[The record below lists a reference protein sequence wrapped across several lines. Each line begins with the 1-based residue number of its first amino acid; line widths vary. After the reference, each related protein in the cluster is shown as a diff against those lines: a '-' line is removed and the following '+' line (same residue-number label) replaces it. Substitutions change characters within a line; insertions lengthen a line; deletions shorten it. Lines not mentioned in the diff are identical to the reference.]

1 MSFKFKH
8 LEKIVGLF
16 LTLAILI
23 AVAVVIMIGREQRW
37 LEKQHIYTTKFL
49 SGESLSVGME
59 VQIKGIQTG
68 EVKTVFLTEDN
79 LIEVNFKVFQEYSGR
94 IRKDSVVKKRSPLI
108 GAKYLEIIPGESDM
122 PVLASG
128 SYVWSED
135 TEEGKRILSERLR
148 VDRPEQI
155 QRILDNVEEMTYKL
169 SADEER
175 LMVVLAK
182 AGDLL
187 DMLNDDEGDLN
198 LILDHIETITQ
209 SIVESEGSIGKMIYD
224 DYEMYEQIT
233 ATMTNLNN
241 MTANLEELSAMLG
254 DSSPEIKMAMQ
265 NVNRAM
271 DEAIGLMTTLQNSV
285 WLRGASKKMEQ
296 RLKAKPIEGD
306 VREGGYAPELDYN
319 R

>member
-1 MSFKFKH
+1 MPRIARG
-8 LEKIVGLF
+8 LVGGF
-16 LTLAILI
+16 VYHILNR
-23 AVAVVIMIGREQRW
+23 GNG
-37 LEKQHIYTTKFL
+37 KQ
-49 SGESLSVGME
+49 E
-59 VQIKGIQTG
+59 V
-68 EVKTVFLTEDN
+68 FH
-79 LIEVNFKVFQEYSGR
+79 
-94 IRKDSVVKKRSPLI
+94 KD
-108 GAKYLEIIPGESDM
+108 
-122 PVLASG
+122 
-128 SYVWSED
+128 
-135 TEEGKRILSERLR
+135 
-148 VDRPEQI
+148 Q
-155 QRILDNVEEMTYKL
+155 
-169 SADEER
+169 
-175 LMVVLAK
+175 
-182 AGDLL
+182 
-187 DMLNDDEGDLN
+187 
-198 LILDHIETITQ
+198 
-209 SIVESEGSIGKMIYD
+209 